1 MSQPFDTPVPVDS
14 ASPRKRGIV
23 RLMMW
28 AAGAVPVLAGIA
40 LWIVT
45 RSWFLILVTAPGL
58 ERQLGASVRIGNA
71 TYYGNGKLVFE
82 DVIVSCPGVDGPAG
96 QAARIG
102 RAEIVIDP
110 ATLLSG
116 VVVREVKL
124 DDLLL
129 RISENKRSPGQFNF
143 SSFRPRWDRKQMTLP
158 PTVRINSAVIEF
170 GTHENGEY
178 ERHGTRRV
186 AGEMYP
192 TGDGAW
198 YDFRLQ
204 ELDDN
209 NISLG
214 QAGFSIEGAWNAESM
229 EHTARIEGL
238 VLDDR
243 MYEMCPQMAR
253 LWWER
258 MDPNGRVRLAE
269 IKWSKGEPAWAELT
283 VERMSLTIPLG
294 AREFSASYQFG
305 KVQSIASLPRMH
317 VTAGKIRLVGDQ
329 LTLENLE
336 GEFGTTGDVHEV
348 VQMPYR
354 VNFSIHDMPQFDW
367 KAPQAWMEQVL
378 KTAPF
383 EMSIWMD
390 NFRLDQ
396 DPGETPR
403 AVELPRPVADTLAKF
418 NLTGWSLTTQVE
430 ISRAKPTI
438 APDGTPIAAGIKT
451 TGQAFIEDAIGA
463 FQGFPYPLDNVRAH
477 VEFDTER
484 VTIHYL
490 TADGSDNAK
499 FRMAGWIAAPGTD
512 LSISLSLTGRNIPL
526 DDRFREGLS
535 PAQQGVFDVMLH
547 GPSYEEIRAEGLLPD
562 EAAIDEARRQ
572 RALVAAELARMRAQ
586 PDGTVTADELMPVER
601 RLDALNTLVEAGPF
615 ELGGTVDLD
624 LMIER
629 PPGLEGSIGITGT
642 VTVHKA
648 GIVYGRFPYP
658 IYVLGGVLNV
668 EKDRVVIADGPD
680 GDGMPIATPGGGYG
694 RVTGEVRLEQTPD
707 GPLVK
712 PAILIDLHQDALSEL
727 LYAAMPLTEQDRKA
741 TDIAA
746 LRPVPRRSLIARLL
760 AGSGIEG
767 WLNHTGFITA
777 DESGRPTFDFAVE
790 LYDATATPN
799 AELFE
804 TMTELGLPSPKGLEL
819 ESVHALVQITPDLVR
834 LVDFTGTRGDARIT
848 ANADVDLKANPIET
862 NLQVEFDDLDIE
874 RYLIELTPGSARRT
888 TTELWD
894 RYKPRGKYDAKL
906 RYHSRGDVAKQAE
919 LVIWPKQLRLMIDGE
934 PVWLEANQGRI
945 VLNRGQVTFR
955 GFKLDLR
962 SGNRDEGTITLDGS
976 YGLSTDGNSLRLEG
990 KWEDGQLASP
1000 VITEALDLIGA
1011 VDHAARYKQYD
1022 PSGAFDAEFSFRSPR
1037 ADRPA
1042 EYQFTVR
1049 PRTLGFRLNDTPVF
1063 ADMAPGSQVSFRPG
1077 LITLKE
1083 LSGEHAGG
1091 VFRIDGEIDVSD
1103 LIDADVEIDYY
1114 GRVDSPQLL
1123 ALLPATV
1130 RNLIT
1135 TLEVRGEQRVRLSD
1149 ARLRVKQISEADN
1162 TWETNFEGLL
1172 ETKGAALNLGGVEL
1186 AEIDGHFDIRAG
1198 NTPDGGTSLEVEITA
1213 TRALAMGRELTDVET
1228 HLSMIPGTRRIS
1240 VPEFRARMYG
1250 GVIAGYAEIGLDAD
1264 SRYEAAFD
1272 LGGVA
1277 MEGIISPNP
1286 DSTGRQATASGE
1298 MYASLRLNGLR
1309 NQPRTRRGRGA
1320 IRIVYGRMAD
1330 MPIALRVLQ
1339 LLELMPPV
1347 SGTLD
1352 FADVAFYINGDRLVF
1367 EKLFMECPT
1376 LQVLGDGEIR
1386 IPGFELDLRLRTRGT
1401 VPVIRDIVAAV
1412 SDALFEVEVTG
1423 PITNPKARLIAL
1435 PGMTQNRSTRVAA
1448 PAAEADK

>member
-1 MSQPFDTPVPVDS
+1 MSEPFDTPGPVDS
-14 ASPRKRGIV
+14 AVPPRRGIV

-28 AAGAVPVLAGIA
+28 VGGLVPVLAGIA
-40 LWIVT
+40 LWVVT

-58 ERQLGASVRIGNA
+58 ERQLGAGVRIGTA
-71 TYYGNGKLVFE
+71 TYNGNGKLVFE
-82 DVIVSCPGVDGPAG
+82 DVIVSCPGVTGPAG

-110 ATLLSG
+110 TTLLSG
-116 VVVREVKL
+116 VVVREVQL
-124 DDLLL
+124 DDLLV
-129 RISENKRSPGQFNF
+129 RISENRRSPGQFNF
-143 SSFRPRWDRKQMTLP
+143 SSFRPRWDRGQETLP

-170 GTHENGEY
+170 GTHENGQY
-178 ERHGTRRV
+178 SLRGTRRL

-192 TGDGAW
+192 AGDGAW

-214 QAGFSIEGAWNAESM
+214 QAGLSIEGGWNAQSM

-258 MDPNGRVRLAE
+258 MNPDGRVRLAE

-283 VERMSLTIPLG
+283 VDRMSLTIPLG

-305 KVQSIASLPRMH
+305 QAESVASLPRMH

-329 LTLENLE
+329 LTLDNLK
-336 GEFGTTGDVHEV
+336 GEFGTTSDVHEV

-367 KAPQAWMEQVL
+367 KEPQDWMEQVL

-396 DPGETPR
+396 EPGDAPK

-418 NLTGWSLTTQVE
+418 NLSGWSLTTEVE
-430 ISRAKPTI
+430 ISRAKPTF
-438 APDGTPIAAGIKT
+438 APDGTPIAARIKT

-484 VTIHYL
+484 ITIHYL
-490 TADGSDNAK
+490 TADGADNAK

-512 LSISLSLTGRNIPL
+512 QSISLSLTGRNIPL

-535 PAQQGVFDVMLH
+535 PEQQGVFDVMLH
-547 GPSYEEIRAEGLLPD
+547 APSYEEIRDEGLLPD
-562 EAAIDEARRQ
+562 EASIDEARRQ
-572 RALVAAELARMRAQ
+572 RKLLAAELATT
-586 PDGTVTADELMPVER
+586 DDVMPVQR

-615 ELGGTVDLD
+615 KLGGTVNLD
-624 LMIER
+624 LMIDR
-629 PPGLEGSIGITGT
+629 TPGPEGSIGITGT
-642 VTVHKA
+642 VTVLKA

-658 IYVLGGVLNV
+658 IYVLGGVLEV
-668 EKDRVVIADGPD
+668 QKDRVVIVDGPD

-694 RVTGEVRLEQTPD
+694 RVTGEVSLERTPD
-707 GPLVK
+707 GPIVK
-712 PAILIDLHQDALSEL
+712 PAILIDLHQDALSDL

-767 WLNHTGFITA
+767 WLNHTGFISA
-777 DESGRPTFDFAVE
+777 DEAGRPTFDFAVE

-819 ESVHALVQITPDLVR
+819 ERVHALVQITPDIVR

-848 ANADVDLKANPIET
+848 ADADVDLKANPIET

-894 RYKPRGKYDAKL
+894 RYKPQGKYDAKL

-934 PVWLEANQGRI
+934 PLWLEADKGRI

-955 GFKLDLR
+955 GFNLNLH
-962 SGNRDEGTITLDGS
+962 SGNRNEGMITLDGS

-990 KWEDGQLASP
+990 TWQDGQLASP
-1000 VITEALDLIGA
+1000 LITEALTLIGA
-1011 VDHAARYKQYD
+1011 EAHATRYAEYD

-1037 ADRPA
+1037 AEYPA
-1042 EYQFTVR
+1042 EYQFTIR
-1049 PRTLGFRLNDTPVF
+1049 PRTLGFRVNDTPVF
-1063 ADMAPGSQVSFRPG
+1063 ADMAPGSQLSFRPG
-1077 LITLKE
+1077 LITFKE

-1091 VFRIDGEIDVSD
+1091 VFRIDGTIDVSD
-1103 LIDADVEIDYY
+1103 LLDAEVEIDYY

-1130 RNLIT
+1130 RSLMT
-1135 TLEVRGEQRVRLSD
+1135 TLDVQGEEAVRLSD
-1149 ARLRVKQISEADN
+1149 SRLRLKQISAADN
-1162 TWETNFEGLL
+1162 TWETDFEGLL
-1172 ETKGAALNLGGVEL
+1172 ETRGAALNLGVVEL
-1186 AEIDGHFDIRAG
+1186 SEIDGHFDIRAT
-1198 NTPDGGTSLEVEITA
+1198 NTPEAGTSLEVQITA
-1213 TRALAMGRELTDVET
+1213 TRALVLGRELTDVET
-1228 HLSMIPGTRRIS
+1228 HVSMSPGTRSIS
-1240 VPEFRARMYG
+1240 LPEFRARMYN
-1250 GVIAGYAEIGLDAD
+1250 GVIAGYAEVGLDAD
-1264 SRYEAAFD
+1264 SRYEASFD
-1272 LGGVA
+1272 LGAVA
-1277 MEGIISPNP
+1277 LEGILTPNP
-1286 DSTGRQATASGE
+1286 ASKGEQATAGGE
-1298 MYASLRLNGLR
+1298 MYASIHLDGIR
-1309 NQPRTRRGRGA
+1309 NQPETRRGRGA
-1320 IRIVYGRMAD
+1320 IRVVYGRMAD

-1352 FADVAFYINGDRLVF
+1352 FADVAFYINGDRLIF
-1367 EKLFMECPT
+1367 ERLFMECPT

-1401 VPVIRDIVAAV
+1401 LPLIRDIVAAV
-1412 SDALFEVEVTG
+1412 SDVLFEVEVTG
-1423 PITNPKARLIAL
+1423 PITDPKARLIAL
-1435 PGMTQNRSTRVAA
+1435 PGMSQNHSSRVSA
-1448 PAAEADK
+1448 PPAESDK

>member
-1 MSQPFDTPVPVDS
+1 
-14 ASPRKRGIV
+14 
-23 RLMMW
+23 MMW
-28 AAGAVPVLAGIA
+28 VGGLVPVLAGIA
-40 LWIVT
+40 LWVVT

-58 ERQLGASVRIGNA
+58 ERQLGGDVRIGKA
-71 TYYGNGKLVFE
+71 AYHGNGRLVFE
-82 DVIVSCPGVDGPAG
+82 DVIVSCPGVNGPAG
-96 QAARIG
+96 QVARIG

-110 ATLLSG
+110 TTLLSG
-116 VVVREVKL
+116 VVVREVQL

-129 RISENKRSPGQFNF
+129 RISEDRRSPGQFNF
-143 SSFRPRWDRKQMTLP
+143 SSFRPRWERKQETLP
-158 PTVRINSAVIEF
+158 PTVRINSAIIEF
-170 GTHENGEY
+170 GTHENGQY
-178 ERHGTRRV
+178 SLRGTRHV
-186 AGEMYP
+186 TGEMYP
-192 TGDGAW
+192 AADGAW
-198 YDFRLQ
+198 YDFQLQ

-214 QAGFSIEGAWNAESM
+214 HAGLSIKGTWNAHSM

-253 LWWER
+253 LWWDR
-258 MDPNGRVRLAE
+258 MDPDGRVRLAE
-269 IKWSKGEPAWAELT
+269 IKWSKGEPVSAELT
-283 VERMSLTIPLG
+283 VDRMSLTIPLG

-305 KVQSIASLPRMH
+305 EVQSVAGLPRMH

-329 LTLENLE
+329 LTLENLK
-336 GEFGTTGDVHEV
+336 GEFGSASDVHEV
-348 VQMPYR
+348 VQMQYR
-354 VNFSIHDMPQFDW
+354 VNFSIHDMPPFDW
-367 KAPQAWMEQVL
+367 KHPQDWMEQVL

-383 EMSIWMD
+383 EMSIWME

-396 DPGETPR
+396 EPGEAPK
-403 AVELPRPVADTLAKF
+403 AVELPRAVADTLAKF
-418 NLTGWSLTTQVE
+418 NLSGWSLTTEVE

-438 APDGTPIAAGIKT
+438 ATDGTPIAARIKT
-451 TGQAFIEDAIGA
+451 TGKAFIEDAIGA

-490 TADGSDNAK
+490 MADGSDNAK
-499 FRMAGWIAAPGTD
+499 FHMSGWIAAPGTD
-512 LSISLSLTGRNIPL
+512 MSLSLSLTGRNIPL

-535 PAQQGVFDVMLH
+535 PAQRGVFDVMLH
-547 GPSYEEIRAEGLLPD
+547 RPSYEEIRAEGLLPD

-572 RALVAAELARMRAQ
+572 RTLVAAELTRIRAQ
-586 PDGTVTADELMPVER
+586 PDDASTAHDLMTLER

-615 ELGGTVDLD
+615 KLGGTVDLD
-624 LMIER
+624 LMIDR
-629 PPGLEGSIGITGT
+629 LPGPEGTIDITGT
-642 VTVHKA
+642 VTVLKA

-658 IYVLGGVLNV
+658 IYVLGGVLEV
-668 EKDRVVIADGPD
+668 QKDRVVIADGPD
-680 GDGMPIATPGGGYG
+680 GEGMPIATPGGGHG
-694 RVTGEVRLEQTPD
+694 RVTGEVILERTPQ

-712 PAILIDLHQDALSEL
+712 PAILIDLHQDALSDL

-741 TDIAA
+741 TAIPA

-767 WLNHTGFITA
+767 WLNHTGFISA
-777 DESGRPTFDFAVE
+777 DEAGRPTFDFAVE

-819 ESVHALVQITPDLVR
+819 ESVHALVQITPDVVR

-848 ANADVDLKANPIET
+848 ANADVDLKANPIRT
-862 NLQVEFDDLDIE
+862 NLHVEFDDLDIE
-874 RYLIELTPGSARRT
+874 RYLIELTPGSARQT
-888 TTELWD
+888 TLELWD
-894 RYKPRGKYDAKL
+894 RYKPQGKYDAQL
-906 RYHSRGDVAKQAE
+906 HYHSRGDVAKQAE

-934 PVWLEANQGRI
+934 PVWLNADQGRI

-955 GFKLDLR
+955 GFNLNLH

-990 KWEDGQLASP
+990 TWQDGQLASP
-1000 VITEALDLIGA
+1000 LITEALNLIGA
-1011 VDHAARYKQYD
+1011 GAHATRYDEFD

-1037 ADRPA
+1037 ANQPA
-1042 EYQFTVR
+1042 EYEFTVR
-1049 PRTLGFRLNDTPVF
+1049 PRTLGFRLNDTPIF
-1063 ADMAPGSQVSFRPG
+1063 ADMAPGSQISFRPG

-1103 LIDADVEIDYY
+1103 LLDAEVEIDYY

-1130 RNLIT
+1130 RELMT
-1135 TLEVRGEQRVRLSD
+1135 TLDIQGEQPVRLSD
-1149 ARLRVKQISEADN
+1149 ARLRLKQISAADN
-1162 TWETNFEGLL
+1162 TWETGFEGLL
-1172 ETKGAALNLGGVEL
+1172 ETQGAALHLGGVKL
-1186 AEIDGHFDIRAG
+1186 TEIDGHFDIQV
-1198 NTPDGGTSLEVEITA
+1198 NSSPDAGTSLEIEIAA
-1213 TRALAMGRELTDVET
+1213 TRALVMGRELTDVET
-1228 HLSMIPGTRRIS
+1228 HVSMIPGTRIIS
-1240 VPEFRARMYG
+1240 LPRFRARMYN
-1250 GVIAGYAEIGLDAD
+1250 GVIAGYAEVGLDAN
-1264 SRYEAAFD
+1264 SEYEAAFD
-1272 LGGVA
+1272 LGAVGLEGVVSPESA
-1277 MEGIISPNP
+1277 SEGE
-1286 DSTGRQATASGE
+1286 QATASGE
-1298 MYASLRLNGLR
+1298 IYASLRLSGQR
-1309 NQPRTRRGRGA
+1309 SQPQTRRGRGV
-1320 IRIVYGRMAD
+1320 IRVVYGRMAD

-1339 LLELMPPV
+1339 LFELMPPV

-1367 EKLFMECPT
+1367 ERLFMECPT
-1376 LQVLGDGEIR
+1376 LQVLGDGEMR

-1401 VPVIRDIVAAV
+1401 LPVIRDIVAAV

-1423 PITNPKARLIAL
+1423 SITDPKARLIAL
-1435 PGMTQNRSTRVAA
+1435 PGMSQNRSSRVTA
-1448 PAAEADK
+1448 PPAQADK